1 VDATTLLILS
11 SKKKEHPVNTY
22 ATSDLALAAF
32 LKMRGKK
39 LVSAG
44 KSRTGKFT
52 FEFEDEGGACQSLAL
67 EFVNGEFSAYD
78 AQVRALKKALYG
90 S

>member
-1 VDATTLLILS
+1 MAKD
-11 SKKKEHPVNTY
+11 Y
-22 ATSDLALAAF
+22 RTSDLALAAF
-32 LKMRGKK
+32 LKMRGRK
-39 LVSAG
+39 LLSAG
-44 KSRTGKFT
+44 KLMGGKFE
-52 FEFEDEGGACQSLAL
+52 FVFEDDGSCGQLAL

>member
-1 VDATTLLILS
+1 M
-11 SKKKEHPVNTY
+11 KTY
-22 ATSDLALAAF
+22 TTSDLALAAF
-32 LKMRGKK
+32 LKMKGHK
-39 LVSAG
+39 LISAG
-44 KSRTGKFT
+44 KSSGGRFI
-52 FEFEDEGGACQSLAL
+52 FDFEDDGSCAVLAL

>member
-1 VDATTLLILS
+1 M
-11 SKKKEHPVNTY
+11 NTY
-22 ATSDLALAAF
+22 STSDLALAAF
-32 LKMRGKK
+32 LKMRGQK

-44 KSRTGKFT
+44 KSGTGKFM
-52 FEFEDEGGACQSLAL
+52 FEFENEGGSCQTLSL

>member
-1 VDATTLLILS
+1 MNKS
-11 SKKKEHPVNTY
+11 Y
-22 ATSDLALAAF
+22 RTSDLALAAF
-32 LKMRGKK
+32 LKMRGRK
-39 LVSAG
+39 LLSAG
-44 KSRTGKFT
+44 KLPGGKFE
-52 FEFEDEGGACQSLAL
+52 FVFEDDGTCGSLAL

>member
-1 VDATTLLILS
+1 M
-11 SKKKEHPVNTY
+11 NTY
-22 ATSDLALAAF
+22 STSDLALAAF
-32 LKMRGKK
+32 LKMRGKR

-44 KSRTGKFT
+44 KSRTGKFM
-52 FEFEDEGGACQSLAL
+52 FEFEDEGGSCGALSL

-78 AQVRALKKALYG
+78 SQVRALKKALYG

>member
-1 VDATTLLILS
+1 MTTY
-11 SKKKEHPVNTY
+11 T
-22 ATSDLALAAF
+22 TSDLALAAF

-44 KSRTGKFT
+44 KSKAGRFM
-52 FEFEDEGGACQSLAL
+52 FEFDDEGGACGPLAL

>member
-1 VDATTLLILS
+1 MS
-11 SKKKEHPVNTY
+11 TY
-22 ATSDLALAAF
+22 TTSDLALAAF

-44 KSRTGKFT
+44 KSRVGKFM
-52 FEFEDEGGACQSLAL
+52 FEFEDDAGACGALAL